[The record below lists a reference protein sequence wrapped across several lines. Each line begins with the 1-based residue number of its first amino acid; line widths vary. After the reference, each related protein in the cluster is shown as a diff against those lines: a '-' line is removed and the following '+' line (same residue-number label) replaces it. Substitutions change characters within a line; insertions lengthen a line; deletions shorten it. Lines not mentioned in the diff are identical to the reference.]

1 MNSCQFVGRFLKK
14 PNLKVFEK
22 SSGGNTFVTN
32 FTLEISRIFRKKNGE
47 EREQVN
53 QFDFEAWDVGAKLIT
68 DSFDSGDWITV
79 HASAKKESFKDPKTG
94 EHTTRVKFRVNEFEI
109 PKWSSSIES
118 GRYEENKESESARV

>member
-79 HASAKKESFKDPKTG
+79 HASAKRSLSKTPKQESTQL
-94 EHTTRVKFRVNEFEI
+94 
-109 PKWSSSIES
+109 ES
-118 GRYEENKESESARV
+118 NSESMNSRYQNGRPQ